1 MIVDTGSGLLGM
13 YLRDTNVPDNCKELY
28 DLHSNA
34 TIDQRLL
41 TPKSANSPVCA
52 SFTYSVPDPDSE
64 MCMFQISYGEGS
76 TILSGFVAQDF
87 VGFDNSVK
95 VFGSSES
102 SPKFVN
108 AELGGMLQI
117 AAIKNSTNC
126 ESFPGLG
133 GMDNNQE
140 SIISQLVA
148 QKAIGSHA
156 MSFCLSLVD
165 NASFVVF
172 GSAIPKNL
180 HLYDIPMYNGTTIQS
195 IETENAEFEQSIQPL
210 KKKGLS
216 GHNYLILNG
225 IQIGDSDTIDGPIS
239 AILDTGTP
247 GLGVTKS
254 MLTDVYEQISVN
266 TENNNLVRS
275 GPGCFLVGPSE
286 SLPEVVSRVVPNIT
300 ISLTNEMNVI
310 IPGSTF
316 TETVVLENSDWEVC
330 CTLLES
336 SPQQLALGTAFFL
349 DRFVHMN
356 SALSVAMVNEFE
368 SCPSIPPGE
377 NGWTTNTSAPERGT
391 YTFPYSEVST
401 ATHIDGLI
409 IIGASLFMSSFL

>member
-133 GMDNNQE
+133 
-140 SIISQLVA
+140 VW
-148 QKAIGSHA
+148 
-156 MSFCLSLVD
+156 
-165 NASFVVF
+165 
-172 GSAIPKNL
+172 
-180 HLYDIPMYNGTTIQS
+180 
-195 IETENAEFEQSIQPL
+195 
-210 KKKGLS
+210 
-216 GHNYLILNG
+216 
-225 IQIGDSDTIDGPIS
+225 
-239 AILDTGTP
+239 
-247 GLGVTKS
+247 
-254 MLTDVYEQISVN
+254 
-266 TENNNLVRS
+266 
-275 GPGCFLVGPSE
+275 
-286 SLPEVVSRVVPNIT
+286 IT
-300 ISLTNEMNVI
+300 IKN
-310 IPGSTF
+310 P
-316 TETVVLENSDWEVC
+316 
-330 CTLLES
+330 S
-336 SPQQLALGTAFFL
+336 SPSSWHRRQ
-349 DRFVHMN
+349 
-356 SALSVAMVNEFE
+356 SVAMQ
-368 SCPSIPPGE
+368 
-377 NGWTTNTSAPERGT
+377 
-391 YTFPYSEVST
+391 
-401 ATHIDGLI
+401 
-409 IIGASLFMSSFL
+409 